1 MSGNQGFPL
10 IGPPALLTFPP
21 LGFSEYL
28 LHGTLGGFQ
37 VARGAAEM
45 NSAARAAEM
54 NSAALA
60 TLEPEV

>member
-10 IGPPALLTFPP
+10 IGPPKAALLTFPP
-21 LGFSEYL
+21 LGLFEYP

-37 VARGAAEM
+37 VTRV
-45 NSAARAAEM
+45 AAEM

-60 TLEPEV
+60 TRLEV

>member
-10 IGPPALLTFPP
+10 IGPPKAALLTFPP
-21 LGFSEYL
+21 LGLFEYP

-37 VARGAAEM
+37 VTRV
-45 NSAARAAEM
+45 AAEM

-60 TLEPEV
+60 TRLDV